1 MWQPDVKW
9 EAVKNRGWR
18 LDYGAAAPQGRVLS
32 GQMAESRC
40 WTDSGKSGKRGAHMS
55 LKCIGIDIGGTSVK
69 LGIFEEDGTLVKK
82 WEIPTRKEENGK
94 YILGDIA
101 ASIRRTAKESGLEL
115 SDFSGAGMGFP
126 GPVLPDGHCEVC
138 VNLGWKAGNPQQE
151 LSRLLDGMVVK
162 SGNDANVAA
171 LGEMWQGGGKGYKN
185 LVMVTLGTGVGGGII
200 LNEKIWTGEQGV
212 GGEIGHIHV
221 MEGETEACNCGGH
234 GCLEQV
240 ASATGIARTAR
251 RMLAADN
258 RPSSLR
264 SLKNISAK
272 NVLDAAKAGDELAL
286 ESLNKSCYYLGW
298 ALATISM
305 VLDPQA
311 FLIGGGVS
319 KAGTFLT
326 DMIKKYHDELSP
338 MATKKADIVL
348 AKLGNDAGIYG
359 AAKLIIG

>member
-1 MWQPDVKW
+1 MRQPDVKW
-9 EAVKNRGWR
+9 AAVKNRGWR
-18 LDYGAAAPQGRVLS
+18 LDYGAAAPQGRALS

-82 WEIPTRKEENGK
+82 WEIPTRKEENGT

-151 LSRLLDGMVVK
+151 LSRLLDGMTVK

-221 MEGETEACNCGGH
+221 MEGEKEACNCGGH

-258 RPSSLR
+258 RRP
-264 SLKNISAK
+264 
-272 NVLDAAKAGDELAL
+272 
-286 ESLNKSCYYLGW
+286 
-298 ALATISM
+298 
-305 VLDPQA
+305 
-311 FLIGGGVS
+311 
-319 KAGTFLT
+319 
-326 DMIKKYHDELSP
+326 LSE
-338 MATKKADIVL
+338 A
-348 AKLGNDAGIYG
+348 
-359 AAKLIIG
+359 